1 MKESGRLF
9 AEWLVQRD
17 AATLDLMESLDALGK
32 LAPMQSAA
40 AFMALA
46 EFIGSLENL
55 RIAVMAAI
63 DTAYPSKS
71 MDEIDADW
79 SSDESDDTETVP
91 PGKPRTMN

>member
-1 MKESGRLF
+1 MKDSGRLF

-17 AATLDLMESLDALGK
+17 AATLDLMESLDTLGK

-55 RIAVMAAI
+55 RVAVLAAI
-63 DTAYPSKS
+63 DTAYPNKS
-71 MDEIDADW
+71 MDEIDAGWAEDKA
-79 SSDESDDTETVP
+79 DVTETVP